1 MAIDRFIPTIWSTQ
15 LLLELRKNLVY
26 GQAAVINTDYQGE
39 ISAAGDTVRIH
50 NFGAV
55 NVFDYLKNTD
65 MTGPQTLTDA
75 ETTLTIDQAKA
86 FNFQIDDID
95 RAQQT
100 PKIMAAVMSDAAYRL
115 ADVLDQFIAGHYVDA
130 GITLGSDATP
140 VVPTK
145 ATAYEILV
153 DLGTE
158 LSEANVPTA
167 GRWVVIPPWFYGLL
181 LKDDRFVATG
191 SAQADA
197 VLRNGIMGRAAGFDV
212 YQSNN
217 VPNNAGGAYKI
228 LASTNVA
235 WSMAQQINGMEAYR
249 PEKRFGDAVKGL
261 HLYGAKVVR
270 PNTLA
275 CLTADKTAAEEEEI
289 EG

>member
-39 ISAAGDTVRIH
+39 ITAAGDTVRIH

-55 NVFDYLKNTD
+55 TVFDYLKNTD
-65 MTGPQTLTDA
+65 MSGPETLTDT
-75 ETTLTIDQAKA
+75 ETSLTIDQAKA

-115 ADVLDQFIAGHYVDA
+115 ADALDQFIAGHYVDA
-130 GITLGSDATP
+130 GVTLGSDATP
-140 VVPTK
+140 IVPDKT
-145 ATAYEILV
+145 TAYEIMV
-153 DLGTE
+153 DLGTA

-167 GRWVVIPPWFYGLL
+167 GRWVIVPPWFYGLL

-197 VLRNGIMGRAAGFDV
+197 VLRNGMVGRAAGFDV

-217 VPNNAGGAYKI
+217 VPNNAGEAYKI
-228 LASTNVA
+228 LASTNMA
-235 WSMAQQINGMEAYR
+235 WSMAQQVNGMEAYR

-270 PNTLA
+270 PAALA
-275 CLTADKTAAEEEEI
+275 CLTADKTAAEEEET